1 MDIVDVI
8 LAKAL
13 TPQGQI
19 EAYAATAQTAV
30 TKANQA
36 VNNINTITQQTN
48 TNNQLAAEAVENA
61 NAAIAA
67 LNAAIENMEDGGS
80 MDTAAVDVEIKK
92 LVLSTSNSNSGGAI
106 AKNLVT
112 TYPDNTTRSIS
123 NIVKYYKGT
132 GDNEDGTM
140 TQKAITAALAA
151 IPTGGGSGESIPS
164 GGAVIH
170 LDPED
175 AGQLTVIDT
184 DGNIVA
190 GGILADDIANFL
202 IKNDLSFIQDTI
214 GLKIDY
220 INKTFARTQDAIG
233 YGQGADFDKYKMY
246 GGRTRCNVADDGT
259 ITAFYGDNN
268 YTEDGSNGQVMV
280 YQPKFYYSRIVL
292 ETEAVTGGE
301 KIKQEILTLSYDYKP
316 GFKIHPLFVKDGET
330 LDYVL
335 LSAYEST
342 GYDVSE
348 SSYDTEDSD
357 VIDYTTDKLSSIA
370 GAKPISGVNKTFNL
384 EAAEQMAQ
392 NRGENWHITTMA
404 VESANQMLE
413 AVEFGTLN
421 GQASLESGI
430 TSISNNSTANCASNT
445 GSTASLGNQT
455 GYASSTTNITKGN
468 TNVYSVAGKRAISY
482 RGIENPW
489 GNIWRYIGDMKVVG
503 NGNQNGGRPHI
514 KTSNG
519 YYDLTFQ
526 IPTTSGFS
534 SGLVRLS
541 NDYDWIF
548 MPIEVSGNSA
558 LPIGDQLWASNKLNG
573 TNSIV
578 AGGRYDSGDEAGPF
592 AYSCD
597 RDINSSSRAI
607 SARLMYIP
615 DKDSTY
621 ESNITKWQNYME
633 AATV

>member
-1 MDIVDVI
+1 MDIVDVV

-19 EAYAATAQTAV
+19 ESYAATAQAAV

-67 LNAAIENMEDGGS
+67 LNAAIENMEESGS
-80 MDTAAVDVEIKK
+80 MDTVAVDAEIKK
-92 LVLSTSNSNSGGAI
+92 LVLSTSNSTSGGVI

-112 TYPDNTTRSIS
+112 TYPDNTTRSIA

-140 TQKAITAALAA
+140 TQKAITAAIAA
-151 IPTGGGSGESIPS
+151 IPS
-164 GGAVIH
+164 GGGSTPSGGGSTIH
-170 LDPED
+170 LNPED
-175 AGQLTVIDT
+175 AGQLTVVDT

-268 YTEDGSNGQVMV
+268 YAEDGSNGQVMV
-280 YQPKFYYSRIVL
+280 YQPKFYYSRITL

-316 GFKIHPLFVKDGET
+316 GFKIHPLFVKNGET

-357 VIDYTTDKLSSIA
+357 VIDYTVDKLSSIA
-370 GAKPISGVNKTFNL
+370 GAKPISGVNKTFDL

-430 TSISNNSTANCASNT
+430 TNISNNSTANCASNT

-455 GYASSTTNITKGN
+455 GYASSTTNIIKGN

-489 GNIWRYIGDMKVVG
+489 GNIWRYIGDMKIVG

-558 LPIGDQLWASNKLNG
+558 LPIGDQLWTSNKLNG

-597 RDINSSSRAI
+597 RGIDSSSRAI
-607 SARLMYIP
+607 SARLMFIP
-615 DKDSTY
+615 DKNSTY

-633 AATV
+633 AATL